1 MSSYWNVS
9 CLHLHLGL
17 LLSHLPH
24 SEQCNLSE
32 AKQWGVRGENTGSGT
47 QGVIMANGT
56 QARSKLWPR
65 LLQHVLLDFMAHSRA
80 VFRSPSLHSWEKKSS
95 DKSTACLRNSRKI
108 PTAQKSLLN
117 LLRSGYIVQWECVNS
132 AQSDDKWWHFCSGE
146 YHRSSFES
154 NKG

>member
-17 LLSHLPH
+17 LLLSSLTRSSATFRRLN
-24 SEQCNLSE
+24 SEE
-32 AKQWGVRGENTGSGT
+32 WGENTGSGT
-47 QGVIMANGT
+47 RGVIMANGT

-146 YHRSSFES
+146 YHRSSLES

>member
-17 LLSHLPH
+17 LLLSSLTRSSATFRRLN
-24 SEQCNLSE
+24 SEE
-32 AKQWGVRGENTGSGT
+32 WGENTGSGT
-47 QGVIMANGT
+47 RGVIMANGT

-95 DKSTACLRNSRKI
+95 DKSTACLRNSGKI

-117 LLRSGYIVQWECVNS
+117 LLRSGYIVQWDCVNS

>member
-17 LLSHLPH
+17 LLLSSLTRSSATFRRLN
-24 SEQCNLSE
+24 SEE
-32 AKQWGVRGENTGSGT
+32 WGENTGSGT
-47 QGVIMANGT
+47 RGVIMANGT